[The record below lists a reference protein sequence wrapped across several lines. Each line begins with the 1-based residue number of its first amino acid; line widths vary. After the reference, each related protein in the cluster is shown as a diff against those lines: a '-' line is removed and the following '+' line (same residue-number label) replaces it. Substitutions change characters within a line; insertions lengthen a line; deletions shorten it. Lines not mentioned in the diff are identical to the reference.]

1 LENRCPPAAIAHVS
15 ADGGHVQLLADHLAG
30 VARLAGDFS
39 EPFCDR
45 RWGEL
50 AGRWHDLGKYASDFQ
65 EMIRAATGLD
75 EFADDNAA
83 NARVDHSSAGAVHA
97 MQTLGKGLGD
107 PIACVVAGHHAGL
120 VDREVELLPRL
131 AVKAHRLVEALKG
144 GPPPAI
150 LAPEVLERPACVRSG
165 GDESARRDWELWVR
179 MLFSALVD
187 ADSLDTEAFTDPA
200 SAKMRSGYPAMGE
213 LADRLEDY
221 LGRLGQGRTGPVIER
236 RQAVQESMRQESL
249 RQPGIYTLTV
259 PTGGGKTMASALFG
273 LRHARQHGLKRVVI
287 VPPFTSIIE
296 QTAAVLRA
304 ALGDESVIEHHSALD
319 PDRESRRAAL
329 AAENWDAPVI
339 VTTAVQLLESL
350 FARKRSRC
358 RKLHNLASSVIVIDE
373 AQTLPPELLAPVLDV
388 LGSLVRGYGATIVL
402 STATQP
408 ALGRRAGF
416 PGLDIVG
423 ELAPD
428 PGGLADALRRVEV
441 SWPPAGGAPEAW
453 PALALRVAA
462 ERSALS
468 IVHRK
473 ADARELVA
481 ALDALGL
488 APVHLSGNMCAA
500 HRSQVISEIKARLR
514 EEGPLH
520 VVSTQLVEAG
530 VDLDFPVVFRALA
543 GLDSLAQAAGR
554 CNREG
559 TRERGRLEVFLAP
572 TSPPR
577 GAPEAGLQVTR
588 EMLAATPGLDL
599 FSPQVHGEFFRRLY
613 ASRDLDRHGIQ
624 ALRAAHRFRAVA
636 DTFRIIEDGAVEL
649 AVPWGEGEALLAG
662 LARGGPSRRLL
673 RRLQRFV
680 VRVPR
685 RLFERLQAAGAI
697 EEIPDFGPV
706 LGAAFHHLYS
716 DRFGLD
722 PGDRP
727 TAEPEAFVV

>member
-1 LENRCPPAAIAHVS
+1 M
-15 ADGGHVQLLADHLAG
+15 LAEHLAG
-30 VARLAGDFS
+30 VARLAGDFT

-50 AGRWHDLGKYASDFQ
+50 AGRWHDVGKYSADFQ

-75 EFADDNAA
+75 EFADDSAA

-97 MQTLGKGLGD
+97 MRALGKGLGD
-107 PIACVVAGHHAGL
+107 PIACAVAGHHSGL
-120 VDREVELLPRL
+120 VDREAELLPRL
-131 AVKAHRLVEALKG
+131 AVKANRLADALRG
-144 GPPPAI
+144 QPSPEL
-150 LAPEVLERPACVRSG
+150 LAPVELSRPTCVRPG
-165 GDESARRDWELWVR
+165 GDEAARRDWELWVR
-179 MLFSALVD
+179 MIFSALVD

-200 SAKMRSGYPAMGE
+200 TAQLRSGYPAMAE
-213 LADRLEDY
+213 LADRLEVH
-221 LGRLGQGRTGPVIER
+221 LGRLGQGRTGAVVEWR
-236 RQAVQESMRQESL
+236 RSVQEAMRQEAS
-249 RQPGIYTLTV
+249 RPPGIYTLTV
-259 PTGGGKTMASALFG
+259 PTGGGKTFASALFA
-273 LRHARQHGLKRVVI
+273 LHHARRHGLERVVI

-296 QTAAVLRA
+296 QTAGVLRA

-358 RKLHNLASSVIVIDE
+358 RKLHNLARSVIVIDE

-388 LGSLVRGYGATIVL
+388 LGALARGYGATLVL

-408 ALGRRAGF
+408 ALARRPGF
-416 PGLDIVG
+416 PGLTVGG

-428 PGGLADALRRVEV
+428 PSGLADALRRVEV
-441 SWPPAGGAPEAW
+441 AWPPAGGDPENW
-453 PALALRVAA
+453 PALAARVAA
-462 ERSALS
+462 EPRALA

-481 ALDALGL
+481 AMDALGL
-488 APVHLSGNMCAA
+488 EPIHLSGHMCAA
-500 HRSQVISEIKARLR
+500 HRSTVIAGIKARLR
-514 EEGPLH
+514 EGNPLH

-559 TRERGRLEVFLAP
+559 TLERGRLEVFLAP

-577 GAPEAGLQVTR
+577 GAPEAGLQVTL
-588 EMLAATPGLDL
+588 EMLGKSPGLDL
-599 FSPQVHGEFFRRLY
+599 FSPQVHAEFSRRLY

-636 DTFRIIEDGAVEL
+636 DTFRIIEDGAAEL
-649 AVPWGEGEALLAG
+649 VIRWGEAGELLAA
-662 LARGGPSRRLL
+662 LTRGGPNRRLL

-685 RLFERLQAAGAI
+685 RLLESLRAAGAI
-697 EEIPDFGPV
+697 EEVLDVGPALSV
-706 LGAAFHHLYS
+706 AFRHLYS
-716 DRFGLD
+716 ERFGLD
-722 PGDRP
+722 VGEHPA
-727 TAEPEAFVV
+727 AEPEAFVV